1 MRLIISSLALAA
13 LAFMGPVQ
21 AAAVKKKSAAPAAAV
36 KKASAKKAPAK
47 KTGKAKAKKQ
57 KSAPVSNEIEQIAAG
72 VRAADA
78 ALSPEE
84 LKFAQ
89 WVEQGTIACQGDPVT
104 VTADQTAPGYF
115 IVAHSGKHY
124 YMSPRV
130 SATGAIRLEDNLGSI
145 VWLQLANK
153 SMLYAPKLGRRLAD
167 NCLSEGQQRVA
178 EELLRNPPPDF
189 FADAPSPV
197 ASAAQAAPVLRLV
210 EIPPAVVGD
219 LPSAR
224 AQAQNPT
231 NPNAAADAQ
240 DAEDAIAKMA
250 GAAARGE

>member
-1 MRLIISSLALAA
+1 MRLIISTLALAVF
-13 LAFMGPVQ
+13 AFASSAQ
-21 AAAVKKKSAAPAAAV
+21 AAAAKKTSAAPVAAAA
-36 KKASAKKAPAK
+36 KKAPAKKAPAK
-47 KTGKAKAKKQ
+47 KTATAKKQ
-57 KSAPVSNEIEQIAAG
+57 KSTPVSNKTEQIAAG

-84 LKFAQ
+84 MKFAQ
-89 WVEQGTIACQGDPVT
+89 WVEQGTIACQSDAVT
-104 VTADQTAPGYF
+104 VTADETAPGYF
-115 IVAHSGKHY
+115 ILSHSGKHY

-167 NCLSEGQQRVA
+167 NCMSEGQHRVA

-189 FADAPSPV
+189 FSDSPSPV
-197 ASAAQAAPVLRLV
+197 LAAAQGAPVLRVV
-210 EIPPAVVGD
+210 EIPPAAVAD

-224 AQAQNPT
+224 AQAQNP
-231 NPNAAADAQ
+231 NPYAAADAQ
-240 DAEDAIAKMA
+240 DARDAIAQMA
-250 GAAARGE
+250 AEAARKGY

>member
-1 MRLIISSLALAA
+1 MRLILSTLALAVF
-13 LAFMGPVQ
+13 AFAGSAH
-21 AAAVKKKSAAPAAAV
+21 AAPAKKKSAAPVAAA
-36 KKASAKKAPAK
+36 AKKATVKKSTAK
-47 KTGKAKAKKQ
+47 KTTKAKKQ
-57 KSAPVSNEIEQIAAG
+57 KSTPVSSKTEQIAAG

-78 ALSPEE
+78 ALTPEE

-89 WVEQGTIACQGDPVT
+89 WVEQGTIACQGEPVT

-115 IVAHSGKHY
+115 ILAYSGKHY

-153 SMLYAPKLGRRLAD
+153 SMLYAPKMGRRLAD
-167 NCLSEGQQRVA
+167 NCMSEGQHRVA

-189 FADAPSPV
+189 FSDTPSP
-197 ASAAQAAPVLRLV
+197 ALAAAQGAPVLRLV
-210 EIPPAVVGD
+210 EIPPAAVAD
-219 LPSAR
+219 LPSKR

-250 GAAARGE
+250 GAAARGER